1 MLVTTALLPAGFA
14 AITCW
19 PFIFVSPARATD
31 EALIAHERVHYEEQA
46 WITPLWWA
54 AYAISPKFRLSAEVR
69 GYKAQI
75 QRNGITVDEAAEML
89 MKYRLGITKQ
99 EALKAL
105 TS

>member
-1 MLVTTALLPAGFA
+1 MIVALSLFPPGFA
-14 AITCW
+14 AVTCW
-19 PFIFVSPARATD
+19 PFIFVDPARVTD

-54 AYAISPKFRLSAEVR
+54 AYAISPKFRLRAEVR

-75 QRNGITVDEAAEML
+75 QRNGITVDEAADML

-99 EALKAL
+99 EALEAL
-105 TS
+105 RS